1 MTVHQIC
8 DITNISRAA
17 LYKVLVQLP

>member
-8 DITNISRAA
+8 DITNISKAA
-17 LYKVLVQLP
+17 LYRVLVQ

>member
-17 LYKVLVQLP
+17 LYKVLVQ

>member
-17 LYKVLVQLP
+17 LYKVLI